1 MSLRRSTVTIR
12 RVACGLALALCF
24 GGATSLPAA
33 PPDGTRPAIPPPTEV
48 LTLGQAITLALSGNR
63 DLKNAALEAA
73 KADDEVHA
81 TRAQGLPQFNIY
93 ATATQMLE
101 DAVVKVPGGA
111 FGTFT
116 GIGPIPATDT
126 EVVTPAGRQNF
137 VLGQVAQPLTQLRS
151 VSLGT
156 QLKRANLEIAR
167 EQLRDKQRAVV
178 NDLRRV
184 YYGLLR
190 SQSGLVAAEETI
202 ASLRELNRVVEE
214 RMGQKVELPAAGM
227 DVRAR
232 LARAEYDAL
241 TLRNDLLSG
250 SERLNDL
257 LGRPIDISFSVD
269 PVPDIAPYEADLEAA
284 RSAALAKR
292 ADLKELRLRQKMAEL
307 DHKMK
312 KWDFVPE
319 VSFNYTYIALPA
331 VDLVPERFQSL
342 GFVLSWEVFD
352 WGRRRRELAVANKS
366 LEQSGNML
374 REAEAQAA
382 IDIGLKYRDLQRAR
396 SLLEATRLAQEAA
409 REQLKVTT
417 ERYAQ
422 KAALLRDVLESQEKL
437 AAANRQRDEALLAAW
452 TARSDLE
459 KALGED

>member
-1 MSLRRSTVTIR
+1 MTIR